1 MQLGK
6 ISTEKKALFLIPC
19 CSTKSVGGNH
29 PAWNKV
35 CFNKLY
41 NKFYFL
47 DKYRIQIIDFYRSLS
62 HEKAFIFYKNR
73 GDKKSVIRKKIDA
86 WEKNLRILESDTMP
100 AIERYQGRLYEN
112 IDNNLLDQLINNEID
127 NVIIV
132 SALMGIIAPT
142 DLIPD
147 YNLIMKDKCSDYKA
161 VWKFWSESFS
171 NTDAKPHLLQQFFN
185 FDYNYCLMSEESKY
199 INSVIG
205 VLPHHNSYRFI
216 SMGRG
221 QATILQNWGGILND
235 ALLEAAVLPEEL
247 EKIAERNNCMM
258 KNLSD
263 SKNSNYYN
271 YKNQKIHRNE
281 SLTQTQKP
289 KEFGGKKMS
298 QADEIRDFVQR
309 DYIEPARRE
318 GKSQITIRAG
328 DVDRK
333 MRLGRVPNVNQV
345 LGGMI
350 IERLCGI
357 RLLSKEGTHQSTT
370 MTYTYEILPKT

>member
-1 MQLGK
+1 MQVGK

-19 CSTKSVGGNH
+19 CSTKNVGGNH
-29 PAWNKV
+29 PSWNKV
-35 CFNKLY
+35 RNNKHY

-47 DKYRIQIIDFYRSLS
+47 DKYRIQLIDFYRGLS
-62 HEKAFIFYKNR
+62 QEEAFIFYKNR
-73 GDKKSVIRKKIDA
+73 GNKKSGVRKKIEA

-100 AIERYQGRLYEN
+100 AIRRYKGNFYKS
-112 IDNNLLDQLINNEID
+112 IDSCFLETLRKNEID
-127 NVIIV
+127 NVLIV
-132 SALMGIIAPT
+132 SALVGITAPT

-147 YNLIMKDKCSDYKA
+147 YNLIMKDKCSDNKA
-161 VWKFWSESFS
+161 VWKFWRESFS
-171 NTDAKPHLLQQFFN
+171 SNDAKPHLLQLFFN

-221 QATILQNWGGILND
+221 QATILQNWGRILND

-247 EKIAERNNCMM
+247 EKIAVRHNCMM

-263 SKNSNYYN
+263 SKDSNYYK

-281 SLTQTQKP
+281 SLSQTQKP
-289 KEFGGKKMS
+289 KEFGGEKMS

-350 IERLCGI
+350 IKRLCGV
-357 RLLSKEGTHQSTT
+357 RLLSKKGTHQSTT